1 MADSSGKTDDAFIA
15 EYRPLVVSIARRT
28 RHQLDL
34 KVDDD
39 DLIAFGYQG
48 LLEARSRFDSSRGVQ
63 FNTFAYYRVRGAIID
78 GVRAMAFLPRRAH
91 ERLKMAEAAD
101 QVAEGVAETAAQ
113 DPAST
118 TAEMAAK
125 TIDDTLAKLSA
136 SYVLNALGQDEA
148 SQPGSAEEQLIRA
161 GEGSRVRAA
170 LDLLNERERALVT
183 GFYFEGRRFDE
194 VAAELGISKSWAS
207 RIHAK
212 ALERLKE
219 ALGSA

>member
-148 SQPGSAEEQLIRA
+148 SQPGSAAQ
-161 GEGSRVRAA
+161 S
-170 LDLLNERERALVT
+170 
-183 GFYFEGRRFDE
+183 
-194 VAAELGISKSWAS
+194 S
-207 RIHAK
+207 
-212 ALERLKE
+212 
-219 ALGSA
+219 